1 MHVGGLERGLGES
14 LGMQEAGEAG
24 AHVNEF
30 V

>member
-1 MHVGGLERGLGES
+1 LERGLGES